1 MLTKTVDSDHSELEK
16 TFSFKKADDSTMY
29 KKAGAYPPPN
39 FKSQAIVPLA
49 TIHGAVLEFLRD
61 REDAVVF
68 GGHAVNAYVKE
79 KRATQE
85 LDLLSTRTAKLA
97 TELRDYLNR
106 RFRIFLLIRRLNKGD
121 GRRIYQATKDGNHF
135 LVDIRPVP
143 QLPNAKPIAQ
153 VPFMEPAELIASKVI
168 AFHNRRDKPKG
179 DIDKRDLAKLLL
191 MFPELKSD
199 TGAVVER
206 LHAAKA
212 EEAVLAVWKEFV
224 AQTSSLPTK

>member
-1 MLTKTVDSDHSELEK
+1 
-16 TFSFKKADDSTMY
+16 MY

-49 TIHGAVLEFLRD
+49 TIHGAVLEFLRG

-85 LDLLSTRTAKLA
+85 LDLLSTRTAKLS

-135 LVDIRPVP
+135 LVDIRPVS
-143 QLPNAKPIAQ
+143 QLPNAKSIAQ
-153 VPFMEPAELIASKVI
+153 VLYMEPAELIASKVI
-168 AFHNRRDKPKG
+168 AYQNRRDKPKG
-179 DIDKRDLAKLLL
+179 DIDQRDLAKLLL
-191 MFPELKSD
+191 TFPELKSD
-199 TGAVVER
+199 AGAVVER
-206 LHAAKA
+206 LRAAKA
-212 EEAVLAVWKEFV
+212 EEAVLAVWKELV
-224 AQTSSLPTK
+224 AQTSSLPAK

>member
-1 MLTKTVDSDHSELEK
+1 
-16 TFSFKKADDSTMY
+16 MY

-49 TIHGAVLEFLRD
+49 TIHGAVLEFLRG
-61 REDAVVF
+61 RKDAVVF

-85 LDLLSTRTAKLA
+85 LDLLSTRTAKLS

-143 QLPNAKPIAQ
+143 QMPNAKPIAQ
-153 VPFMEPAELIASKVI
+153 VLYMEPAELIASKVI
-168 AFHNRRDKPKG
+168 AYHNRRDKPKG
-179 DIDKRDLAKLLL
+179 DIDQRDLAKLLL
-191 MFPELKSD
+191 TFPELKSD
-199 TGAVVER
+199 AGAVVDR
-206 LHAAKA
+206 LRAAGA
-212 EEAVLAVWKEFV
+212 EEAVLAVWKELVAQDV
-224 AQTSSLPTK
+224 AQTSSLPAK

>member
-1 MLTKTVDSDHSELEK
+1 
-16 TFSFKKADDSTMY
+16 MY

-49 TIHGAVLEFLRD
+49 TIHNAVLEFLRG

-85 LDLLSTRTAKLA
+85 LDLLSMRTAKLA
-97 TELRDYLNR
+97 TELRDHLNR
-106 RFRIFLLIRRLNKGD
+106 RFRIFLLIRRLNKGE
-121 GRRIYQATKDGNHF
+121 GRRIYQATKDGNHA
-135 LVDIRPVP
+135 LVDIRPVAK
-143 QLPNAKPIAQ
+143 LPNAKSIAQ

-179 DIDKRDLAKLLL
+179 DMDWRDLAKLLL
-191 MFPELKSD
+191 TFPELKSD
-199 TGAVVER
+199 TGTVVER
-206 LHAAKA
+206 LQTAGA
-212 EEAVLAVWKEFV
+212 EEAVLAVWKELV
-224 AQTSSLPTK
+224 AQTSPATAGPAK

>member
-1 MLTKTVDSDHSELEK
+1 
-16 TFSFKKADDSTMY
+16 MY
-29 KKAGAYPPPN
+29 KKAGAFPPPN

-49 TIHGAVLEFLRD
+49 TIHGAVLEFLRG

-85 LDLLSTRTAKLA
+85 LDLLSTRTAKLS

-121 GRRIYQATKDGNHF
+121 GRRIYQATKEGNHF
-135 LVDIRPVP
+135 LVDIRPAS
-143 QLPNAKPIAQ
+143 QLPNAKSIAQ
-153 VPFMEPAELIASKVI
+153 VLYMEPAEVIASKVI
-168 AFHNRRDKPKG
+168 AYHHRRDKPKG

-191 MFPELKSD
+191 TFPELKSEG
-199 TGAVVER
+199 GAVVER
-206 LHAAKA
+206 LRAAKA
-212 EEAVLAVWKEFV
+212 EEAALAVWKEMV
-224 AQTSSLPTK
+224 IQ

>member
-1 MLTKTVDSDHSELEK
+1 MNSQKLKNLSP
-16 TFSFKKADDSTMY
+16 FKKADLPMY

-49 TIHGAVLEFLRD
+49 TIHGAVLEFLRG
-61 REDAVVF
+61 RKDAVVF

-85 LDLLSTRTAKLA
+85 LDLLSTRTAKLS

-143 QLPNAKPIAQ
+143 QMPNAKPIAQ
-153 VPFMEPAELIASKVI
+153 VLYMEPAELIASKVI
-168 AFHNRRDKPKG
+168 AYHNRRDKPKG
-179 DIDKRDLAKLLL
+179 DIDQRDLAKLLL
-191 MFPELKSD
+191 TFPELKSD
-199 TGAVVER
+199 AGAVVDR
-206 LHAAKA
+206 LRAAGA
-212 EEAVLAVWKEFV
+212 EEAVLAVWKELVAQDV
-224 AQTSSLPTK
+224 AQTSSLPAK

>member
-1 MLTKTVDSDHSELEK
+1 
-16 TFSFKKADDSTMY
+16 MY

-49 TIHGAVLEFLRD
+49 TIHGAVLEFLRG

-79 KRATQE
+79 KRAAQE
-85 LDLLSTRTAKLA
+85 LDLLSTRTAKLS

-121 GRRIYQATKDGNHF
+121 GRRIYQATKEGNHF

-153 VPFMEPAELIASKVI
+153 VLYMEPAELIASKVI
-168 AFHNRRDKPKG
+168 AYHNRRDKPKG
-179 DIDKRDLAKLLL
+179 DVDKRDLAKLMLT
-191 MFPELKSD
+191 FPELKSD

-206 LHAAKA
+206 LQAAGA

-224 AQTSSLPTK
+224 AQTFPAAAGQAK

>member
-1 MLTKTVDSDHSELEK
+1 
-16 TFSFKKADDSTMY
+16 MY

-39 FKSQAIVPLA
+39 FKSQEKVPLA
-49 TIHGAVLEFLRD
+49 TIHNAVREFLRG

-153 VPFMEPAELIASKVI
+153 VLFIEPAELIASKVI
-168 AFHNRRDKPKG
+168 AFHHRRDKPKG
-179 DIDKRDLAKLLL
+179 DMDWRDLAKLLL
-191 MFPELKSD
+191 TFPELKSD
-199 TGAVVER
+199 SGAVVER
-206 LHAAKA
+206 LQAAGA
-212 EEAVLAVWKEFV
+212 EEAALAVWKELV
-224 AQTSSLPTK
+224 AQTSSLPPK

>member
-1 MLTKTVDSDHSELEK
+1 
-16 TFSFKKADDSTMY
+16 MY
-29 KKAGAYPPPN
+29 KKAGAYPPPD
-39 FKSQAIVPLA
+39 FKSQEKVPLA
-49 TIHGAVLEFLRD
+49 TIQNAAMEFLRG

-106 RFRIFLLIRRLNKGD
+106 RFRIFLLIRRLNKGE
-121 GRRIYQATKDGNHF
+121 GRRIYQATKDGNHA
-135 LVDIRPVP
+135 LIDIRPVP
-143 QLPNAKPIAQ
+143 QLPPTQRLAQ
-153 VPFMEPAELIASKVI
+153 VLFMEPAELIASKVI

-179 DIDKRDLAKLLL
+179 DMDWRDLAKLLL
-191 MFPELKSD
+191 TFPELKSD
-199 TGAVVER
+199 GGAVMER
-206 LHAAKA
+206 LQAAGA
-212 EEAVLAVWKEFV
+212 EEAVIEEWRKLVAQNV

>member
-1 MLTKTVDSDHSELEK
+1 
-16 TFSFKKADDSTMY
+16 MY

-39 FKSQAIVPLA
+39 FKSQAVVPLA
-49 TIHGAVLEFLRD
+49 TIHGAVMEFLRG

-85 LDLLSTRTAKLA
+85 LDLLSTRTAKLS

-143 QLPNAKPIAQ
+143 QLPNTKPIAQ
-153 VPFMEPAELIASKVI
+153 VLFMEPADLIAGKVI
-168 AFHNRRDKPKG
+168 AYHNRRDKPKG

-191 MFPELKSD
+191 TFPELKSD
-199 TGAVVER
+199 AGAVVECLR
-206 LHAAKA
+206 AAKA
-212 EEAVLAVWKEFV
+212 EEAVLAIWKELV

>member
-1 MLTKTVDSDHSELEK
+1 
-16 TFSFKKADDSTMY
+16 MY

-39 FKSQAIVPLA
+39 FKSQAIVPLV
-49 TIHGAVLEFLRD
+49 TIHSAVMEFLRG
-61 REDAVVF
+61 REDAVMF

-121 GRRIYQATKDGNHF
+121 GRRIYQATNDGNHF

-143 QLPNAKPIAQ
+143 QMPNAKPIAQ
-153 VPFMEPAELIASKVI
+153 VLYMEPAELIASKVI
-168 AFHNRRDKPKG
+168 AYHNRRDKPKG
-179 DIDKRDLAKLLL
+179 DIDQRDLAKLLL
-191 MFPELKSD
+191 TFPELKKGSD
-199 TGAVVER
+199 TVMGR
-206 LHAAKA
+206 LQAAGA
-212 EEAVLAVWKEFV
+212 EEAVIALWKETIT
-224 AQTSSLPTK
+224 QTSSPSTK